1 MFKYTDNK
9 EVKKEFKKIVL
20 NENETMTSTAIKCGL
35 IPQQLNNRFNN
46 DRIGLN
52 DLSEWLNALGYDLY
66 IDFKKRDNK

>member
-20 NENETMTSTAIKCGL
+20 DENETMTSTAIKCGL

-46 DRIGLN
+46 ERIGLN

-66 IDFKKRDNK
+66 IDFRKKE